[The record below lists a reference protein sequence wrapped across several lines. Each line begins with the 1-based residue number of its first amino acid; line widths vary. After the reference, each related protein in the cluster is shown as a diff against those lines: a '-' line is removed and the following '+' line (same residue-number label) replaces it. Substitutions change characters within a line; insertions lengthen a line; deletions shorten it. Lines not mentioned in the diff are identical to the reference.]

1 MEVSWEIA
9 VALNS
14 LIDGKPLKGIR
25 FNPVDPKHRESFVSS
40 TVEKM
45 TAHGLIEESGE
56 LTQSGEVLKEI
67 LKEYKS
73 ALSVTFINR
82 MRVGIRYNGLCPSLT
97 PLYEN
102 GRLKSIDMRFVSKEA
117 LFLEMIELFPFLQQ
131 GHKESIARHCGI
143 SELKDTVLGHSD
155 NEIFMLANENNRQ
168 NVNLIFFLEDDGIK
182 KIDVIHETISEVG
195 GGDIRHELAGM
206 LGLIWM

>member
-1 MEVSWEIA
+1 
-9 VALNS
+9 
-14 LIDGKPLKGIR
+14 
-25 FNPVDPKHRESFVSS
+25 
-40 TVEKM
+40 
-45 TAHGLIEESGE
+45 
-56 LTQSGEVLKEI
+56 
-67 LKEYKS
+67 
-73 ALSVTFINR
+73 
-82 MRVGIRYNGLCPSLT
+82 MRVGLRYNGLCSSLT

-131 GHKESIARHCGI
+131 GHKETIARHCGI

-155 NEIFMLANENNRQ
+155 DKILLLANENNGQ
-168 NVNLIFFLEDDGIK
+168 NVNLIFLLEDDGIK
-182 KIDVIHETISEVG
+182 KIDVINETISEVG